1 MVLVEHCL
9 VSLFT
14 VPLHGWHGCH
24 LTNIQ
29 LFSNDSVRF
38 EPWPFSFLFFYCF
51 FSDPLRTTPRTVN
64 NKKIIYSCSSSDNS
78 NNNQM
83 TDKLQQHLYI
93 VNSYCN
99 VYFSSFDIN
108 EIKAITQYR

>member
-1 MVLVEHCL
+1 M
-9 VSLFT
+9 SRFT
-14 VPLHGWHGCH
+14 VYCTTAHGWHGCH

-29 LFSNDSVRF
+29 LFSNNSVRF
-38 EPWPFSFLFFYCF
+38 EPWPFSFFNCF